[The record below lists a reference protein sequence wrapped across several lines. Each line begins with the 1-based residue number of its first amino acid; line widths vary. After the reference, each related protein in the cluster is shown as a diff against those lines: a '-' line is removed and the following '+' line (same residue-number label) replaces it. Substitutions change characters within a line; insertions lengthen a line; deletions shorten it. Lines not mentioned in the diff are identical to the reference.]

1 MIHPV
6 LRILHKQFPGPSHI
20 WQRYPSILKK
30 NEQYS
35 LFNQQYSSLYSSSQ
49 EWQIRNSLTYN
60 RYCGECS
67 VGMLVDL
74 CLGVMRYEISTRL
87 ASTVVLALAV
97 FSFNM
102 ANISA
107 ASEKDDA
114 VALAGEIGSGY
125 AESMAAKL
133 GSGASLSD
141 FLIYG
146 ALNNPGLKAA
156 YYNWVSKLEK
166 VAVVSGLPDPT
177 VSYGYFIEN
186 VETRVGPQNQRFGI
200 QQSIPWFGTLGKRG
214 DAAFE
219 SAQAAYQ
226 DYQSEKL
233 RLFYSITRAYND
245 YYYLGRN
252 IEIATDNL
260 DLLKL
265 WESVAT
271 TKYKAGISPY
281 ADLIKIQVEL
291 GKLDDQLTSL
301 EEMKRPM
308 EYKLRSVLDL
318 PDSIPMPVPTSIANG
333 EFIVERDSVTIW
345 ALQHNP
351 NLNALNHL
359 LSKEEIEI
367 SLANK
372 ARLPNFRLGVDY
384 IETGEA
390 INPGLAESGKDPW
403 MVSISLNVPIWFGK
417 NNARVR
423 QAQARRDAAENRLAD
438 SRNQIE
444 AYISR
449 VLFEYEDAVRK
460 ISLYEDGLI
469 PKAEQSLNASYT
481 AYQSGESDF
490 LNLLDAQRELLEFQ
504 LNLERARTDASTKH
518 AEIEMIIGKDI
529 SNSISKSQ
537 TE

>member
-1 MIHPV
+1 
-6 LRILHKQFPGPSHI
+6 
-20 WQRYPSILKK
+20 
-30 NEQYS
+30 
-35 LFNQQYSSLYSSSQ
+35 
-49 EWQIRNSLTYN
+49 
-60 RYCGECS
+60 
-67 VGMLVDL
+67 
-74 CLGVMRYEISTRL
+74 MRYAIPRRL
-87 ASTVVLALAV
+87 ASALVLALAV
-97 FSFNM
+97 INFGL
-102 ANISA
+102 ADTSA

-114 VALAGEIGSGY
+114 MALARETGSGY
-125 AESMAAKL
+125 SDSKAAML
-133 GSGASLSD
+133 RPGVSLND

-156 YYNWVSKLEK
+156 YYNWVSELEK
-166 VAVVSGLPDPT
+166 VAVVGGLPDPT
-177 VSYGYFIEN
+177 VSYGYFIKN
-186 VETRVGPQNQRFGI
+186 VETRVGPQNQRFGM

-226 DYQSEKL
+226 NYQSEKL

-252 IEIATDNL
+252 VEIARDNL
-260 DLLKL
+260 ELLRL

-301 EEMKRPM
+301 EEMKRPL
-308 EYKLRSVLDL
+308 EYKLRSALDL
-318 PDSIPMPVPTSIANG
+318 PDSLPLPGPTSIANS
-333 EFIVERDSVTIW
+333 EFIAERDSVTIW
-345 ALQHNP
+345 ALRHNP

-367 SLANK
+367 SLANR
-372 ARLPNFRLGVDY
+372 ARLPNFTLGADY

-390 INPGLAESGKDPW
+390 VNPGLAENGKDPW
-403 MVSISLNVPIWFGK
+403 MVSVSLNVPIWFGK

-423 QAQARRDAAENRLAD
+423 QAQARRGAAENRLAD

-444 AYISR
+444 AYISW
-449 VLFEYEDAVRK
+449 VLFEYDDAVRK
-460 ISLYEDGLI
+460 IGLYEDGLI

-504 LNLERARTDASTKH
+504 LNLEKARTDASTKL
-518 AEIEMIIGKDI
+518 AEIEMTIGKDI
-529 SNSISKSQ
+529 SNPISKSPIK
-537 TE
+537 